1 MNHALYDYVN
11 AWNYHSLSSSHSETP
26 LQIYTKG
33 MVASCYHNIPA
44 IDYFD
49 PVHENSYRVND
60 VDDIE

>member
-1 MNHALYDYVN
+1 MITLMHG
-11 AWNYHSLSSSHSETP
+11 LSSSHSETP